1 MALLLLRR
9 LPTFPG
15 EQKKE
20 EEEEESI
27 FLRNQ
32 ASVPTDLNLLLL
44 PHPPR
49 TSCGKSSPPRPRGE
63 DPPFSGRPCPL
74 KGFYGARVTARLTS
88 LFLPAAVGPQVY

>member
-1 MALLLLRR
+1 MGKGGGKALLLLRR

-32 ASVPTDLNLLLL
+32 ASVPTDLNFLLLL

-49 TSCGKSSPPRPRGE
+49 
-63 DPPFSGRPCPL
+63 
-74 KGFYGARVTARLTS
+74 AH
-88 LFLPAAVGPQVY
+88 PAARALRRGRGGRIPLLVEGPPP